1 MESRYLVNDVKKTK
15 DGRLVYR
22 PKIYPN
28 IPLKE
33 SDIYAAIETGDRLD
47 SLAFAFYGDSSLWWI
62 IAAAN
67 NIHGAKITLE
77 EGTIIRIPIDFINI
91 LRDFTE

>member
-1 MESRYLVNDVKKTK
+1 MESRYESNQIKKTN
-15 DGRLVYR
+15 DGRRVFR

-47 SLAFAFYGDSSLWWI
+47 SLAFGFYGDSSLWWI

-67 NIHGAKITLE
+67 NIHGANITLE
-77 EGTIIRIPIDFINI
+77 EGTIIRIPMDYINI